1 VPGVGSERSGVPSA
15 RSASALN
22 GAMASTPRCRFC
34 DAPLRVTFVDLGSTP
49 LANSFVDPAHAD
61 EPDPTYPLHARV
73 CESCFL
79 VQVESVVP
87 AAEIFGDYAYFSSV
101 SDSWLDHARRFARH
115 ATDERGLDDTSLV
128 IEIASND
135 GYLLRHFVELGIPA
149 LGVEPAGNVAAAAQD
164 LGIQTIV
171 EFFGTALADDLVA
184 AGRRADLVVA
194 NNVLA
199 HVPDLNDFVAG
210 LAMVLKPGGVISVEV
225 PHLLRLIEQVA
236 FDTIYHEHF
245 SYFSLRTI
253 EQVFDAHGLVVF
265 DVEELTT
272 HGGSLRVWATHR
284 GDAPA
289 ASTRLE
295 RVRTDERTAGI
306 AAVEA
311 YTGFTARVERCRDG
325 FLAFLADAQDAG
337 KSIAA
342 YGAAAKGNTFLNWV
356 GVTADDIR
364 YVVDRSPHKQG
375 LLLPGSRLPIHA
387 PDHVVATK
395 PDNLVILPWNLRN
408 EIAAQM
414 RVIRD
419 WGGVFVVAVPAVE
432 RF

>member
-1 VPGVGSERSGVPSA
+1 MVSF
-15 RSASALN
+15 
-22 GAMASTPRCRFC
+22 PRCRFC

-49 LANSFVDPAHAD
+49 LANSYVDPAHAD
-61 EPDPTYPLHARV
+61 EPDPTYPLHALV

-87 AAEIFGDYAYFSSV
+87 AAEIFGNYAYFSSV
-101 SDSWLDHARRFARH
+101 SDSWLDHARRFARQ
-115 ATDERGLDDTSLV
+115 ATAERELDDNSLV
-128 IEIASND
+128 VEIASND
-135 GYLLRHFVELGIPA
+135 GYLLRHFVELGIPT
-149 LGVEPAGNVAAAAQD
+149 LGVEPAANVAAEAQE
-164 LGIQTIV
+164 LGIETVV
-171 EFFGTALADDLVA
+171 EFFGAALARQLVDE
-184 AGRRADLVVA
+184 GRRADLVVA

-210 LAMVLKPGGVISVEV
+210 LALVLKPEGAISIEV

-236 FDTIYHEHF
+236 FDTIYHEHY
-245 SYFSLRTI
+245 SYLSLHTI
-253 EQVFDAHGLVVF
+253 EEVFDAHGLVVF

-272 HGGSLRVWATHR
+272 HGGSLRVWATHHR
-284 GDAPA
+284 GAPA
-289 ASTRLE
+289 ASVRLE
-295 RVRTDERTAGI
+295 RVRADERTAGI
-306 AAVEA
+306 ATVEA

-337 KSIAA
+337 RSIAA

-375 LLLPGSRLPIHA
+375 FLLPGSRLPIHA
-387 PDHVVATK
+387 PDHVLATK
-395 PDNLVILPWNLRN
+395 PDDLLILPWNLRN

-414 RVIRD
+414 RVIRN
-419 WGGVFVVAVPAVE
+419 WGGDFVVAVPTVE